1 MSLRIPSG
9 YPRNPLPSRAKV
21 AHRGAMADHKEPTDH
36 LPPEGE
42 REPGDERTTAGSPYP
57 GGGAPDDAGGVSEE
71 TAAEPD
77 EPARHGVAKLPPGP
91 H

>member
-1 MSLRIPSG
+1 
-9 YPRNPLPSRAKV
+9 
-21 AHRGAMADHKEPTDH
+21 MADHKEPTDH
-36 LPPEGE
+36 LPPVEE
-42 REPGDERTTAGSPYP
+42 RADGDERTTAGSPYP
-57 GGGAPDDAGGVSEE
+57 GSGEPDERGGVREE